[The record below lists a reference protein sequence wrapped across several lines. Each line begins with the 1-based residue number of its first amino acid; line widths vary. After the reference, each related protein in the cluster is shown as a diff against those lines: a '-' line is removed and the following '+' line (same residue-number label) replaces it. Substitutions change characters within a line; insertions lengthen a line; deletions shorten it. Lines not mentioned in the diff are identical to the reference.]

1 MLRLFH
7 GDDLIG
13 TITEELS
20 DGLAMT
26 GQIELTAAAERFKEV
41 FEFFADEEKSDS
53 EEPPFSD
60 DVLYNWSIQLE
71 SGATEEISIPNIYP
85 DGLICWR

>member
-1 MLRLFH
+1 MLKLFH
-7 GDDLIG
+7 GDELIG

-26 GQIELTAAAERFKEV
+26 GHIELTAAAERFKEV

-60 DVLYNWSIQLE
+60 AVLYNWSIQLE
-71 SGATEEISIPNIYP
+71 SGKAEEISIPNIYP

>member
-1 MLRLFH
+1 MLKLFH
-7 GDDLIG
+7 GDELIG
-13 TITEELS
+13 TLTEGLS

-26 GQIELTAAAERFKEV
+26 GQIELTEAAERFKEV

-60 DVLYNWSIQLE
+60 DVLHNWCLQLE
-71 SGATEEISIPNIYP
+71 SGKTEEISIPNIFP